1 MNMTKVSDVLR
12 RSRYL
17 KYVLVVAAGV
27 ALVGFVGENSIL
39 GHINNKQ
46 KIAELQE
53 EIDYYQSQYER
64 DMDKLRR
71 LDTDPKAIVEIAR
84 EHYFMKNEDEDI
96 FVLSDDRRTTTNDY
110 NETAE

>member
-17 KYVLVVAAGV
+17 KYVLVVATGV

-53 EIDYYQSQYER
+53 EID
-64 DMDKLRR
+64 
-71 LDTDPKAIVEIAR
+71 
-84 EHYFMKNEDEDI
+84 
-96 FVLSDDRRTTTNDY
+96 
-110 NETAE
+110 